1 MYLQS
6 WGKYLVGSKGTYL
19 QNQQK
24 LFTEPIMEPIFNF
37 TEKFLYGTHSQNSF
51 PETI

>member
-6 WGKYLVGSKGTYL
+6 WGTYLVGSKETYV

-24 LFTEPIMEPIFNF
+24 LFIEPIMEPVFNF
-37 TEKFLYGTHSQNSF
+37 TEQLLYGTHSQKEF
-51 PETI
+51 P